1 MQYLGMI
8 LFVVTTGGAGLL
20 LSRFEIPEPWRYLI
34 AALSVLPSILI
45 VQGMLRSIRRRDEL
59 FQRIQFEAIAFSAV
73 LMWLFTFS
81 WGALELLGIVPKI
94 STYVFATALVFLYG
108 VGGWLFGRKY
118 Q

>member
-1 MQYLGMI
+1 MQYLGMV
-8 LFVVTTGGAGLL
+8 LFVITTGGAGLL
-20 LSRFEIPEPWRYLI
+20 LSRVEVQEPWRYLI

-45 VQGMLRSIRRRDEL
+45 VMGMLRAIRRKDEL
-59 FQRIQFEAIAFSAV
+59 FQRIQFEAIAFAAV

-81 WGALELLGIVPKI
+81 WGGLELLGIVPKI
-94 STYVFATALVFLYG
+94 PTYIIATALVFLYG

>member
-8 LFVVTTGGAGLL
+8 LFGITTGGAGLL
-20 LSRFEIPEPWRYLI
+20 LIHVEIPAPWRYLV
-34 AALSVLPSILI
+34 AAVSVLPSILI
-45 VQGMLRSIRRRDEL
+45 VVGMLRAIRRKDEL
-59 FQRIQFEAIAFSAV
+59 FQRIQFEAIAFAAV

-94 STYVFATALVFLYG
+94 PTYVFATALVFLYG
-108 VGGWLFGRKY
+108 IGGWLFGRKY